1 VTGKVT
7 LDGQP
12 VAGARVIFTD
22 GKETNMPTGPT
33 ALTDEAGEYALVGV
47 PPGSYK
53 VVVFKLVPKPGMAL
67 PPADENG
74 SVDFEQIEASGA
86 GIHKLPKKYLSPT
99 TTTIVAQVKE
109 GSHVENIE
117 LKSK

>member
-12 VAGARVIFTD
+12 IAGARVIFTD
-22 GKETNMPTGPT
+22 GKETNMPSGPT
-33 ALTDEAGEYALVGV
+33 ALTDEDGEYALVGV
-47 PPGSYK
+47 APGSYK
-53 VVVFKLVPKPGMAL
+53 VVVYKLEPRPGMAL

-99 TTTIVAQVKE
+99 TTTLVAQVEE
-109 GSHVENIE
+109 GSDVEYFE
-117 LKSK
+117 LKK